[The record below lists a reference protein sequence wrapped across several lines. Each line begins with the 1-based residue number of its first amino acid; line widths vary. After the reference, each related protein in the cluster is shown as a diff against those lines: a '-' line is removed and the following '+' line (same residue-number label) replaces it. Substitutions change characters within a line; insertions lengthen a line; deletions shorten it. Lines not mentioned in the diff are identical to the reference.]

1 MTLTFLRSNRQTLHD
16 SHAGPPSIWESHGH
30 VIRRTVS
37 NPLSQQTIQRLA
49 FVRFLHEQGV
59 AQSAQ
64 PEPMSAAAIL
74 SFQDAVEHFLLVSAD
89 HLGVNLPSN
98 MQFMQ
103 YWERLQ
109 PKLPEGQV
117 LPSKQALGRVNK
129 LRVDLKHHGNI
140 PSSHAIAQAKADVT
154 TFFTDATKMIFN
166 VDFETVDMADLVAHT
181 EVARLLHEAHTHFV
195 VDDIVS
201 AMAGLALAFEEL
213 LDHYTDRRVAA
224 WGRSPFAFGKEVPTF
239 RPEKSER
246 NTPVAR
252 QVSALTSAAL
262 EMRQAMQVM
271 ALGIDYARY
280 VHFNVLVPMVT
291 RYWNGSI
298 MINVTDMD
306 KAMTADDYQ
315 QARLFVIESA
325 LQAARADATFARLDA
340 QFPQDVDVDIE
351 QWPWTGAAGSGN

>member
-1 MTLTFLRSNRQTLHD
+1 
-16 SHAGPPSIWESHGH
+16 
-30 VIRRTVS
+30 VS
-37 NPLSQQTIQRLA
+37 KPLSQQTIQRLA

-89 HLGVNLPSN
+89 HLGVNLPSS

-103 YWERLQ
+103 YWEKLQ
-109 PKLPEGQV
+109 PALPEGQV
-117 LPSKQALGRVNK
+117 LPSKQALGRINK

-154 TFFTDATKMIFN
+154 TFFTDATKMIFS
-166 VDFETVDMADLVAHT
+166 VDFETVDMADLVAHAG
-181 EVARLLHEAHTHFV
+181 VARLLHEAHTHFV
-195 VDDIVS
+195 VKDIVS

-213 LDHYTDRRVAA
+213 LDHYTDRSSAA
-224 WGRSPFAFGKEVPTF
+224 WGRSPFSFGKEVPTF
-239 RPEKSER
+239 RPEKDER
-246 NTPVAR
+246 GTALAR
-252 QVSALTSAAL
+252 QVSALTSAAI

-280 VHFNVLVPMVT
+280 VHFNVLVPALS
-291 RYWNGSI
+291 RYWNGRI
-298 MINVTDMD
+298 VINVTDMD
-306 KAMTADDYQ
+306 KAMTVDDYQ

-325 LQAARADATFARLDA
+325 LQAARADATFARMDV
-340 QFPQDVDVDIE
+340 QFPQDVDIDIE
-351 QWPWTGAAGSGN
+351 QWPWTGAAGSGD